1 MRLLTIWAMMI
12 GFREIGRFVVPLRA
26 WDQADLMKV
35 AQVQGSNVCIWAVG
49 KSEGEVYADK
59 DLWGQ
64 I

>member
-1 MRLLTIWAMMI
+1 
-12 GFREIGRFVVPLRA
+12 LRA